1 MTKEEFVSKQAKMK
15 KQIEMHR
22 KAADLLEKE
31 RIELRK
37 KYALEFEEHYNVGQ
51 VIHINPKYRGSNAI
65 ERPILNVFVD
75 DNGFISYRVRNTMVT
90 GQVNEF
96 PILDSWLKSEMEKGY
111 VLDVITPL

>member
-1 MTKEEFVSKQAKMK
+1 MTKEEFVSKQAKME

-51 VIHINPKYRGSNAI
+51 VINLNPRYSGSNTT
-65 ERPILNVFVD
+65 ERPILKVFVD
-75 DNGFISYRVRNTMVT
+75 GNGIISYRVRNTMVT
-90 GQVNEF
+90 GQVNEMA
-96 PILDSWLKSEMEKGY
+96 ILDPWLKDEMEQGL
-111 VLDVITPL
+111 VLNVT